1 VPGPLPARLALAA
14 RLVRAEG
21 LRSIF
26 ERWRERQSEIT
37 RRRRYEAATLE
48 EASALL
54 GAGETL
60 NVLPFP
66 FRSGLGG
73 VPIALAARLAREREL
88 RPVALLS
95 HEAPGWRL
103 EIAHRGR
110 FLAVELDGERWR
122 SLTQRPTAAGVEI
135 VRTAV
140 EALRTR
146 VLHLES
152 LAGLQ
157 LAGLAGW
164 PMSGFASPGAP
175 RALVLSAHD
184 FALFCR
190 RPNLVE
196 EPSGR
201 FCGFSRDPHRCQRC
215 LAVDDPGAT
224 LAETSERRQS
234 AAALLA
240 SAAAIVHVS
249 DFSRRSHLDLF
260 PGLDPGRHWII
271 PPGILASAVERES
284 AQSRLAPRW
293 PPRHI
298 AFVGQA
304 ADHKGLPDFIAACAT
319 LRAAYPEVRWSVLG
333 GGTPASLAAAREG
346 GLKILG
352 YFRPAT
358 LPGRLAEHRIDLAVV
373 PSRFP
378 ETHSLVIDSCVHA
391 GVPVL
396 AAGVGALGERLREL
410 RAGWDF
416 PSAQG
421 AAGLAG
427 ELDRI
432 LRGAAPLPSADSAA
446 LPTAANAAQ
455 AHCALYAQLASR

>member
-1 VPGPLPARLALAA
+1 MPGLLLARLALAA

-21 LRSIF
+21 LRSSF
-26 ERWRERQSEIT
+26 ERWRERRSETT
-37 RRRRYEAATLE
+37 RRLKYQERTLE

-73 VPIALAARLAREREL
+73 VPIALAARLERERAL

-103 EIAHRGR
+103 EIAHRGH
-110 FLAVELDGERWR
+110 FVAVDLGGESWR
-122 SLTQRPTAAGVEI
+122 ALTQRPTAADTAI
-135 VRTAV
+135 LRTVA
-140 EALRTR
+140 EALHIR

-157 LAGLAGW
+157 LSGLARLLE
-164 PMSGFASPGAP
+164 P
-175 RALVLSAHD
+175 RAVVLSAHD

-190 RPNLVE
+190 RPNLLE

-201 FCGFSRDPHRCQRC
+201 FCGFSRDAHRCLRC
-215 LAVDDPGAT
+215 LTVDDPGAT
-224 LAETSERRQS
+224 FAETAERRES
-234 AAALLA
+234 ASALLG

-249 DFSRRSHLDLF
+249 DFTRRSHLDLF
-260 PGLDPGRHWII
+260 PGLDPSRHRVI
-271 PPGILASAVERES
+271 PPALELEEPQTPRS
-284 AQSRLAPRW
+284 PRW

-304 ADHKGLPDFIAACAT
+304 ADHKGLPDFVAAAAT
-319 LRAAYPEVRWSVLG
+319 LRAAQPEVRWSVLG
-333 GGTPASLAAAREG
+333 GGTPASLAAARAS
-346 GLKILG
+346 GLTILG

-358 LPGRLAEHRIDLAVV
+358 LPARLAEHRIDLAVL

-378 ETHSLVIDSCVHA
+378 ETHSLVLDSCVRA

-396 AAGVGALGERLREL
+396 AAGVGALDERLQQL
-410 RAGWDF
+410 RAGWSFD
-416 PSAQG
+416 PAQG
-421 AAGLAG
+421 AAGLAR

-432 LRGAAPLPSADSAA
+432 LRGVPRLASADSAS
-446 LPTAANAAQ
+446 LPTVADAAL
-455 AHCALYAQLASR
+455 AHCALYAELAAR

>member
-1 VPGPLPARLALAA
+1 MPGLLPARLALAA

-21 LRSIF
+21 LRSSL
-26 ERWRERQSEIT
+26 ERWRERRSET
-37 RRRRYEAATLE
+37 ARRRRYAEATLE
-48 EASALL
+48 EAASLL

-66 FRSGLGG
+66 FRSALGG
-73 VPIALAARLAREREL
+73 VPIALAARLAREQAL

-110 FLAVELDGERWR
+110 FAAVDLGGERWR
-122 SLTQRPTAAGVEI
+122 ALTQRPTAADTAI
-135 VRTAV
+135 LRTAV
-140 EALRTR
+140 AALRIR

-157 LAGLAGW
+157 LSGLAGLLE
-164 PMSGFASPGAP
+164 P
-175 RALVLSAHD
+175 RTVVLSAHD

-190 RPNLVE
+190 RPNLLE
-196 EPSGR
+196 EPAGR
-201 FCGFSRDPHRCQRC
+201 FCGFSRDPHRCLRC

-224 LAETSERRQS
+224 FAETAERRES
-234 AAALLA
+234 ASSLLG

-260 PGLDPGRHWII
+260 PGLDPGRHRVI
-271 PPGILASAVERES
+271 PPALDREERQIRRS
-284 AQSRLAPRW
+284 PRW

-304 ADHKGLPDFIAACAT
+304 ADHKGLPDFVAAAAT
-319 LRAAYPEVRWSVLG
+319 LRAAHPEVRWSVLG
-333 GGTPASLAAAREG
+333 GGTPTSLAAARAG
-346 GLKILG
+346 GLTLLG

-358 LPGRLAEHRIDLAVV
+358 LPARLAEHRIDLAVL

-378 ETHSLVIDSCVHA
+378 ETHSLVLDSCVCA

-396 AAGVGALGERLREL
+396 AAGVGALDERLRHL
-410 RAGWDF
+410 RAGWSFD
-416 PSAQG
+416 SAAG
-421 AAGLAG
+421 AAGLAS

-432 LRGAAPLPSADSAA
+432 LRGVPPLPSADAA
-446 LPTAANAAQ
+446 SLPTAANAAL
-455 AHCALYAQLASR
+455 AHCALYTELAAR